1 VSDRL
6 RGILL
11 KLDRADDHLN
21 ALYEEFASVLDA
33 HGAGFFAPVEFDAQ
47 TGWHVSKVGEFG
59 EAGPRISI
67 LAGEVAHQLRSAL
80 DHLAWQLVEANQQTL
95 NEHTAFPVRRAPFSN
110 GRSFVRTTTRGGT
123 LQGVPPAAARLI
135 EEAQPYHAA
144 HPERHWLAVLDGL
157 WQADKHRLLLTSYIA
172 TSSPSKLASLYS
184 TDWPVTIEKVRVA
197 LKRGQRVEADAEIA
211 RLRLAAPDPVK
222 AKVKVDGRVTFRIE
236 VSEAPGGPVANFD
249 LISRRTR
256 ALVRRFAPYL

>member
-1 VSDRL
+1 MSERL

-11 KLDRADDHLN
+11 KLDRADEHLH
-21 ALYEEFASVLDA
+21 ALYEEFAAVLDA

-59 EAGPRISI
+59 ETSSRISI

-80 DHLAWQLVEANQQTL
+80 DHLAWQLVEANQQTP
-95 NEHTAFPVRRAPFSN
+95 NEHTSFPVRLAPFSG
-110 GRSFVRTTTRGGT
+110 GRSFVRVTTRGGT

-144 HPERHWLAVLDGL
+144 HPTRNWLAVLDRL
-157 WQADKHRLLLTSYIA
+157 WNTDKHCLLLTSYIS
-172 TSSPSKLASLYS
+172 TSKPDELVGLYS

-211 RLRLAAPDPVK
+211 RMRLAAPDPVK

-236 VSEAPGGPVANFD
+236 VSEVPGGPVANFD

-256 ALVRRFAPYL
+256 ALVRRFARYL

>member
-6 RGILL
+6 QGILL
-11 KLDRADDHLN
+11 KLDRADEHLH
-21 ALYEEFASVLDA
+21 ALYEEFAAVLDA
-33 HGAGFFAPVEFDAQ
+33 HGAGFFAPVEFDAES
-47 TGWHVSKVGEFG
+47 GWHVSKVGEFG

-80 DHLAWQLVEANQQTL
+80 DHLAWQLVEANQ
-95 NEHTAFPVRRAPFSN
+95 NAPDNHTAFPVRLVPFSR
-110 GRSFVRTTTRGGT
+110 GRSFVRTTTQGGQ

-135 EEAQPYHAA
+135 EKAQPYHAA

-172 TSSPSKLASLYS
+172 TSDPGALAGLYS

-211 RLRLAAPDPVK
+211 RMRLAAPDPVK

-236 VSEAPGGPVANFD
+236 VSEVPGAPVANFD

-256 ALVRRFAPYL
+256 ALVRGFARFL

>member
-1 VSDRL
+1 MSERL

-33 HGAGFFAPVEFDAQ
+33 HGAGFFAPIEFDAKS
-47 TGWHVSKVGEFG
+47 GWHVSKVGEFG

-80 DHLAWQLVEANQQTL
+80 DHLVWQLVEANQKTP
-95 NEHTAFPVRRAPFSN
+95 NEHTAFPVKVAPFPH
-110 GRSFVRTTTRGGT
+110 GSFLRTTRNGQ
-123 LQGVPPAAARLI
+123 LYGVPPAAARLI

-144 HPERHWLAVLDGL
+144 HPTRNWLAVLDGL

-172 TSSPSKLASLYS
+172 TSSPSKLASLYR

-211 RLRLAAPDPVK
+211 RLRLTAADPVK

-236 VSEAPGGPVANFD
+236 VSEAPGRPVANFD

-256 ALVRRFAPYL
+256 ALVRRFARFL